1 MEKDIKTGKTK
12 VTDVDLDELLEIGLI
27 KEIIYDE

>member
-1 MEKDIKTGKTK
+1 MEKDIKTGKTNVK
-12 VTDVDLDELLEIGLI
+12 TVDLDELLEIGLI